1 LPQTIQQL
9 EQSQRNPAFCQ
20 LLPLLEFVDD
30 LVVLRSGVLGALYR
44 VAPLNTYYLS
54 DEQRDQIGEALHA
67 LLRSLPDNRALRLQ
81 VRFDTTEGVAPLL
94 DAYQK
99 QLRSTHPALVAL
111 DREQLERWRER
122 DARGD
127 FLTRQ
132 YHIGFQLDPRL
143 YTLFDVR
150 DGTKPSNGGLFD
162 RFLPNRTVERSYAEH
177 EQIRVAFESLLAG
190 YQSVFALVGL
200 EYHRLTNEELSLEIQ
215 RALNPTLLSTRP
227 YRPEL
232 GTRSVR
238 EWITNTGIE
247 EEGAGWLQ
255 MHGLL
260 YSVLTVKLLP
270 EYSYPGVMRKLLALD
285 FPLTCSAE
293 IVVPGESKIHRA
305 LTKRLTR
312 TESAQ
317 RGSDNMSKRTDIA
330 AEVAGQDITE
340 TLRAILAGRE
350 RLVEYSLTVVVR
362 TSQPIRTEADRS
374 AAQHELIR
382 RRERVRS
389 ALIATEGAQALTE
402 REAFRRLYINSL
414 PALSSRNRREMEC
427 SSQEAAN
434 FLPLEGPWEGM
445 NRAPLILFETPMRQ
459 LIGFSMFDAS
469 LNSHNMLI
477 VAAQGSGKSFLSQ
490 AFALMAA
497 RSNPMVSI
505 IEAGVTYQALMDLM
519 GGRTIHVSLD
529 GGHAINPWDL
539 PSGQKLPSNEK
550 KTELKNLTLEMLR
563 SSIYSDAAEADP
575 AILESVLDSATDEIY
590 QRFAESSDVPT
601 YSELYS
607 ELEHWQDKV
616 PGVKEQARKAAV
628 RLKPWVLNGS
638 YASLFDR
645 RTTFSP
651 NQDWLYFNVKPLSS
665 DKRLASTYPL
675 VIAQQMAMRS
685 TGNQGRRSIVV
696 LDENWAMLDSPHMAP
711 QVEQSFRTAR
721 TNNAS
726 IWGISQALEDYTGTP
741 ERPRPNGPGILNST
755 AMKWVGVQTGA
766 GAALRQH
773 LHLSEEGL
781 AAVKRLV
788 APQKGRSSEML
799 LVMGEKAET
808 TQTVRLV
815 PSPLL
820 YWICTSY
827 AREKK
832 YRAWYLER
840 HREEPLLACYQDLAK
855 RFPVGLADLPALPEE
870 ELFEAEWNDRQTA
883 AAAAGAAR

>member
-1 LPQTIQQL
+1 MPQTLKQIEHAQK
-9 EQSQRNPAFCQ
+9 NPAFCQ

-30 LVVLRSGVLGALYR
+30 FAVLRTGVLGALYR
-44 VAPLNTYYLS
+44 IAPLNTYYLS
-54 DEQRDQIGEALHA
+54 DERRNQISEALHA

-81 VRFDTTEGVAPLL
+81 VRYDTTEGVGPLL
-94 DAYQK
+94 EAYQ
-99 QLRSTHPALVAL
+99 QRLHSTHPVLQAI

-122 DARGD
+122 DKKGE

-132 YHIGFQLDPRL
+132 YHVAFELDPRL
-143 YTLFDVR
+143 YTLFDGQ
-150 DGTKPSNGGLFD
+150 DSAQPSNFGLLD
-162 RFLPNRTVERSYAEH
+162 RFLPNRTVERSYEEH
-177 EQIRVAFESLLAG
+177 QQIRVAFESLLAG
-190 YQSVFALVGL
+190 YQSLFSLAGL
-200 EYHRLTNEELSLEIQ
+200 EYHRLTSEEISLELQ
-215 RALNPTLLSTRP
+215 RVLNPTILSTRP

-238 EWITNTGIE
+238 EWIANSGIE
-247 EEGAGWLQ
+247 EEGPGWLQ
-255 MHGLL
+255 MSGLL

-270 EYSYPGVMRKLLALD
+270 EYSFPGLMRKLIELD
-285 FPLTCSAE
+285 FPLSCSAE

-317 RGSDNMSKRTDIA
+317 RGYDNQKRTDLA
-330 AEVAGQDITE
+330 AEVAGHDITE

-350 RLVEYSLTVVVR
+350 RVVECSLTVVVR
-362 TSQPIRTEADRS
+362 TSKPILTEADRS
-374 AAQHELIR
+374 AAQHELVR
-382 RRERVRS
+382 RRERVRATLV
-389 ALIATEGAQALTE
+389 ALEGAQALAE

-414 PALSSRNRREMEC
+414 PAIASRNRREIEC

-445 NRAPLILFETPMRQ
+445 SRAPLILFETPMRQ
-459 LIGFSMFDAS
+459 LLGFSMFDGS
-469 LNSHNMLI
+469 LSNYNMLM
-477 VAAQGSGKSFLSQ
+477 VAAAGSGKSFQ
-490 AFALMAA
+490 AQVFALMAS
-497 RSNPMVSI
+497 RSNPMVCV
-505 IEAGVTYQALMDLM
+505 IEAGVTYQPLTDLM

-529 GGHAINPWDL
+529 GEHAINPWDL
-539 PSGQKLPSNEK
+539 PAGQKRPSNEK
-550 KTELKNLTLEMLR
+550 KAELKNLTLEMLR
-563 SSIYSDAAEADP
+563 SSSYGDAAEADP
-575 AILESVLDSATDEIY
+575 AILESVLDSAVDEIY

-601 YSELYS
+601 YAELYS

-628 RLKPWVLNGS
+628 RLKPWVLNGT

-651 NQDWLYFNVKPLSS
+651 NQDWLYFNVKPLNA

-675 VIAQQMAMRS
+675 VIAQQMAVRS
-685 TGNQGRRSIVV
+685 TANHGRRSVV
-696 LDENWAMLDSPHMAP
+696 ILDENWAMLDSPHMAP

-726 IWGISQALEDYTGTP
+726 IWGISQAVEDYTGSP
-741 ERPRPNGPGILNST
+741 ERPRPAGPGILNSS
-755 AMKWVGVQTGA
+755 AMKWVGVQTGD
-766 GAALRQH
+766 GSALRQY
-773 LHLSEEGL
+773 LHLSDEGV
-781 AAVKRLV
+781 AAVKRLGP
-788 APQKGRSSEML
+788 PQKGRSSEML

-827 AREKK
+827 AREKN
-832 YRAWYLER
+832 YRSWYLDR
-840 HREEPLLACYQDLAK
+840 HRGKPLLMLYQELAQ
-855 RFPVGLADLPALPEE
+855 RFPCGLADLPALPEE
-870 ELFEAEWNDRQTA
+870 ELFEPEASRQRLA
-883 AAAAGAAR
+883 ATTGAPAA